1 MRAEKVAVVTGSRR
15 GIGLGIALALGKA
28 GYDVVLSGSSPEGDS
43 ALAALQ
49 AEGAKGTYIR
59 CDISTRAD
67 REGLFAFVDETY
79 GRLDALVNNAG
90 VAPEKRED
98 ILLATEE
105 SFDRVLNINL
115 KGTYF
120 MCQAAANLMLSMQAR
135 GIPDYQP
142 RMVNIGSIS
151 AYTSSTSRGEYCVSK
166 AGVAMV
172 TSLFA
177 DRLAAHGI
185 PVFEVRPGIV
195 LTDMTAPVRDKYD
208 RLIAEGLTPVPRI
221 GLPGDVAGCVMA
233 ALSGQM
239 DFATGTVLNADGG
252 FHIRRL

>member
-1 MRAEKVAVVTGSRR
+1 
-15 GIGLGIALALGKA
+15 
-28 GYDVVLSGSSPEGDS
+28 
-43 ALAALQ
+43 
-49 AEGAKGTYIR
+49 
-59 CDISTRAD
+59 
-67 REGLFAFVDETY
+67 
-79 GRLDALVNNAG
+79 
-90 VAPEKRED
+90 
-98 ILLATEE
+98 
-105 SFDRVLNINL
+105 
-115 KGTYF
+115 
-120 MCQAAANLMLSMQAR
+120 
-135 GIPDYQP
+135 
-142 RMVNIGSIS
+142 MVNIGSIS